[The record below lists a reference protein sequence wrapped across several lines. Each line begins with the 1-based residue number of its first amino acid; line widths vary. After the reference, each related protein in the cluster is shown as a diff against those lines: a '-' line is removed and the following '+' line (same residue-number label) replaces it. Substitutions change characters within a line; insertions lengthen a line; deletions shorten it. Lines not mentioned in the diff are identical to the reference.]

1 MMRCLVFRIIA
12 DDIVGFCVVRTVGKR
27 MNEDQGWDNIFV
39 LTFQGGNHQIQR
51 RIKRVTYQ
59 TKPFMN

>member
-27 MNEDQGWDNIFV
+27 MNEDQGWDIFV